1 VESPLTPEQQ
11 EKLRR
16 MTIDLR
22 WLVQEGYVTEFG
34 DGRLFAPPPMAETRI
49 KPADS
54 AEGEEHDLESFPEV
68 PAAPAPAAP
77 EAAGQQTATNDAPP
91 ATPEAAPAAAE
102 PQVVPPAAKEAVEAL
117 DNPPSPSGSDAPA
130 ANPPES
136 GAAPT
141 EPAPDDPPKQ

>member
-1 VESPLTPEQQ
+1 
-11 EKLRR
+11 

-68 PAAPAPAAP
+68 PVAPASAAPEASGEPPAATEVPPANPEAAPAPAEAP
-77 EAAGQQTATNDAPP
+77 DS
-91 ATPEAAPAAAE
+91 
-102 PQVVPPAAKEAVEAL
+102 
-117 DNPPSPSGSDAPA
+117 PPSPPESGVPVS
-130 ANPPES
+130 NPPES
-136 GAAPT
+136 GGAPT
-141 EPAPDDPPKQ
+141 EPAPDDSPKQ